1 MKPFAVKSSKRTA
14 ASAAPAARQR
24 GVVMF
29 VALAVLILMT
39 LAGLAMLRQMGG
51 SVAIAGNLAFKQN
64 ATAVGDIGTETARA
78 MVMTPSFDRTNTN
91 AAAGYYSSWKK
102 DDVDPASYFTDSAL
116 KVTPIKDDATGNTI
130 TYVVH
135 RLCDTPNLDANDP
148 AQRCS
153 RSGDS
158 STTNKGVGG
167 EASKDSS
174 FLPYFRITTRVAGPR
189 NTVSYIQVVM
199 N

>member
-1 MKPFAVKSSKRTA
+1 MKAATVQALRPCSSLPRSPLK
-14 ASAAPAARQR
+14 QR

-51 SVAIAGNLAFKQN
+51 AVSIAGNLAFKQN
-64 ATAVGDIGTETARA
+64 ATSAADVGTETARA
-78 MVMTPSFDRTNTN
+78 MVMASTFDRTNTN

-102 DDVDPASYFTDSAL
+102 DDVDPSTYFSDPLLA
-116 KVTPIKDDATGNTI
+116 VTPIVDTVTGNSTI
-130 TYVVH
+130 YVVH
-135 RLCDTPNLDANDP
+135 RLCETANLDANAP
-148 AQRCS
+148 TQRCS

-158 STTNKGVGG
+158 ATTDKGTDGA
-167 EASKDSS
+167 ASKSTS
-174 FLPYFRITTRVAGPR
+174 FLPYFRITTRVTGPR
-189 NTVSYIQVVM
+189 NTVSYVQVIM